1 MQNQHCGGSTA
12 CRCQQIADTC
22 MKRYTWE
29 LLDLEEFS
37 RRVCGRLAREPELD
51 ARCVAVQV
59 YTEALYYAC
68 SGTEGR
74 QRQERGY
81 IELHAY
87 LSICAARSYSDVGA
101 DATQLAIEK
110 VYRAFDRCRHPDAF
124 LAFALQKL
132 RDACRAELRQVRREL
147 QSLDVFDTDE
157 GKLVGNQRL
166 AMQQADPSEDV
177 LRHELRQEVA
187 QCGQEFLQRHP
198 RASQQLEVLWMKYI
212 DGIDDREISRRLGK
226 PVSSI
231 YVLRARGIAKL
242 RHDSSWLRL
251 ARELGLEQ
259 AGIITTALAP

>member
-51 ARCVAVQV
+51 PRCVAVQV
-59 YTEALYYAC
+59 YTEVLYHAC
-68 SGTEGR
+68 SGAEGR

-87 LSICAARSYSDVGA
+87 LSFCAVRAYSDISA

-110 VYRAFDRCRHPDAF
+110 VYRTFDRCRHPDAF

-132 RDACRAELRQVRREL
+132 RDACRTELRQVRREL
-147 QSLDVFDTDE
+147 QSLDVLDGDE

-166 AMQQADPSEDV
+166 AMRQTDPAEDV
-177 LRHELRQEVA
+177 LRHELRQQVA
-187 QCGQEFLQRHP
+187 QCGQEFLRRHP
-198 RASQQLEVLWMKYI
+198 RASQQLAVLWMKYI

-226 PVSSI
+226 PISSI
-231 YVLRARGIAKL
+231 YVLRTRGLAKL
-242 RHDSSWLRL
+242 RHDASWLRL
-251 ARELGLEQ
+251 AGELGLDY
-259 AGIITTALAP
+259 AGMIAPHSA